1 MEAPGELRSAADRDD
16 DITIALREYEDE
28 NVVVVD
34 FGPEVHPSLDVVG
47 DVAIVVAG
55 DDQYEFEI
63 PSDAT
68 DIAVND
74 GMLLIES
81 EQTAEEKEG

>member
-16 DITIALREYEDE
+16 DITIALREYDDE

-34 FGPEVHPSLDVVG
+34 FGPGVHPSLDVVG
-47 DVAIVVAG
+47 DVAIVVVG

-63 PSDAT
+63 PPDASDIT
-68 DIAVND
+68 VND

-81 EQTAEEKEG
+81 DDPEEES

>member
-1 MEAPGELRSAADRDD
+1 MEAPGELRSAADSHDE
-16 DITIALREYEDE
+16 ITIARREYEDE

-34 FGPEVHPSLDVVG
+34 FGPEVHPSLDEVG

-63 PSDAT
+63 PPDASDIT
-68 DIAVND
+68 VND
-74 GMLLIES
+74 GMLLITS
-81 EQTAEEKEG
+81 AQTDENR